1 MFVDS
6 RRLII
11 GTSILSGVFGL
22 FSYGHGKSMIRPI
35 QNTPIRPTRSQF
47 NKTVLI
53 TGANRGLGKLIS
65 KKMSEQGWE
74 VYLTARNA
82 DLLSSEFKRDGI
94 NYKNCID
101 WDLCAPPSQEKIDQI
116 FAELPNTI
124 SAVVHCA
131 SPYMKTSLL
140 ESSPEKIVAYSNAMQ
155 NDILFSKAAAD
166 KLKTSGNNSVL
177 AITGAV
183 VGLPNYFSLG
193 MMGLLKANQRQLAG
207 VLEQELKSDSGN
219 KVHVRHFDLG
229 TFVDEVTDPYKQI
242 STEFVADT
250 IIAALNKPL
259 AYPHEIHLLSRENEN
274 YFNVKSTE
282 VNNEV
287 SHDTCPNGA
296 SPGKVM

>member
-1 MFVDS
+1 MFGENKRSV
-6 RRLII
+6 I
-11 GTSILSGVFGL
+11 GGAILAGFFGL
-22 FSYGHGKSMIRPI
+22 FSYRYGKSMDRQI
-35 QNTPIRPTRSQF
+35 QSTSMRPTGSQL

-65 KKMSEQGWE
+65 KKMAAQGWE
-74 VYLTARNA
+74 VYVTARNA

-101 WDLCAPPSQEKIDQI
+101 WNLCATPSQQRINQI

-131 SPYMKTSLL
+131 SPYMKTPLL
-140 ESSPEKIVAYSNAMQ
+140 ESSPEEIVAYSNSMQ
-155 NDILFSKAAAD
+155 NDILFSKAAVD

-183 VGLPNYFSLG
+183 IGLPNYFSLG

-207 VLEQELKSDSGN
+207 VLEQELKSDPGN

-229 TFVDEVTDPYKQI
+229 SFVDEVTDPYKQI
-242 STEFVADT
+242 STEFVANT
-250 IIAALNKPL
+250 IIDALNNPL
-259 AYPHEIHLLSRENEN
+259 AYPHEIHLLSKENEN
-274 YFNVKSTE
+274 DFSVKSTK
-282 VNNEV
+282 VPD
-287 SHDTCPNGA
+287 DTPETGIRA
-296 SPGKVM
+296 SINHA